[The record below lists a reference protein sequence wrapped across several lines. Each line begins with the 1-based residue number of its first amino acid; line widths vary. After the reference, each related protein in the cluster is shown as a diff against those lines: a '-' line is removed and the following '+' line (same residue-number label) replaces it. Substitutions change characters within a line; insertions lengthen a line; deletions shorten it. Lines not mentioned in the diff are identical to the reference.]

1 MPPLAESRAP
11 GVGGIFLRMEG
22 IALGAASFCVIFWVD
37 VLSLKGMRAVQ
48 PIVWI
53 SSTALFAAGLV
64 LCLEHPGS
72 LSLPVPVRALGWALT
87 IAFGLLLIYS
97 LFVEI
102 PLFQAPSKVVSRGT
116 YALCRH
122 PGVLWFSAMLAA
134 LFLARGSTWLLLA
147 APVWI
152 SLDVL
157 YAVLPGETFLR
168 PPVRRGVPFV
178 SAGSPNVPPDLPKRA
193 RMRSDD
199 LSRRKLGRNE
209 REEVNADGNVAGDA
223 SPRRQGGN
231 LETLLRVSGAHRGG
245 VQRHPGAASG
255 RAAWEVE
262 DQRAREED
270 PG

>member
-1 MPPLAESRAP
+1 
-11 GVGGIFLRMEG
+11 MEG

-53 SSTALFAAGLV
+53 SSTALFATGLV

-157 YAVLPGETFLR
+157 YAALQERLFFVRLFGAGYRSYQREVPMFLPT
-168 PPVRRGVPFV
+168 
-178 SAGSPNVPPDLPKRA
+178 S
-193 RMRSDD
+193 RS
-199 LSRRKLGRNE
+199 
-209 REEVNADGNVAGDA
+209 
-223 SPRRQGGN
+223 
-231 LETLLRVSGAHRGG
+231 
-245 VQRHPGAASG
+245 
-255 RAAWEVE
+255 
-262 DQRAREED
+262 ARECARTIFRGES
-270 PG
+270 GGEMNVKR